1 MKSILALFIIASMAA
16 GCTLFTTKNEG
27 RQMKRKVADLEDRLV
42 KMEASIEQEQEYLAE
57 MIERARTEV
66 DKLEETLNRATR
78 ILARNSADYGAEID
92 TLKSKL
98 RETDGSFAELRHDVS
113 ETTKTLEAMDRRINN
128 FAIAA
133 GLDMPVDESKVPRR
147 EGEHFTMIKESF
159 EAGRWG
165 EVRSLGKLF
174 VARYLTHQN
183 ADDVQLIVAKSYIEQ
198 KRWAKA
204 LGELRQFTEKYPRS
218 NLTAE
223 VLYEMAR
230 SFFSLGHCID
240 ARILIEAV
248 TTRHKK
254 SPFSKKASNLAVE
267 IKKNKSRC
275 TS

>member
-1 MKSILALFIIASMAA
+1 MKAILAVFIIASMAA
-16 GCTLFTTKNEG
+16 GCTLFTSKNEG
-27 RQMKRKVADLEDRLV
+27 RQMKRKIADLEERLV
-42 KMEASIEQEQEYLAE
+42 KMETSIEREQEYLAE
-57 MIERARTEV
+57 MIDRARTEV
-66 DKLEETLNRATR
+66 DRLEETLNRATR

-92 TLKSKL
+92 TMKSKL
-98 RETDGSFAELRHDVS
+98 RDTDGSFAELRHDVS
-113 ETTKTLEAMDRRINN
+113 ETNKTLEAMDRRINN

-147 EGEHFTMIKESF
+147 EGDHFRMIKESYR
-159 EAGRWG
+159 AGRWG
-165 EVRSLGKLF
+165 EVRSLSKLF
-174 VARYLTHQN
+174 VVRYPTNQN
-183 ADDVQLIVAKSYIEQ
+183 ADDVHLIGAKSYLEQ

-204 LGELRQFTEKYPRS
+204 LGELREFTEKYPSS

-230 SFFSLGHCID
+230 SFFSLGHCTD

-248 TTRHKK
+248 TTRHKR
-254 SPFSKKASNLAVE
+254 SPFYKKANSLSAE